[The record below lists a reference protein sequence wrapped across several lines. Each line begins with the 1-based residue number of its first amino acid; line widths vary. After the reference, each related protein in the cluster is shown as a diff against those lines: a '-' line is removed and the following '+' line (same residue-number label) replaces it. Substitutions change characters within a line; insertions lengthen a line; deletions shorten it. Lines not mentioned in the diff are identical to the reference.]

1 MSFILTRLKKG
12 ITMNGIN
19 KTQNLLKGVLFFMT
33 AIFFISVVDTICKLY
48 TKEFHAVQIVWGSF
62 VGINITLCIFF
73 FIKGEKFSKLKETDK
88 PILQIIRPGFLVC
101 SISSLF
107 VGLTY
112 LPLAEATAIG
122 FVAPLFITILSIP
135 ILKEKVGM
143 HRWSA
148 VIVGLIGVIIIVRP
162 GGSFGHLVSIMP
174 LIGALFF
181 ALFQILTRLLSGTE
195 KTHTTLFYTGL
206 GGLGWSS
213 LIMPFVWVTPTP
225 IHILVFVATGILGT
239 LAHLCMINAFD
250 YAEASLLAPYNYTKL
265 LWVSVFGYFVFDDI
279 PSFEMWVGALVIVS
293 AGLYVLYRE
302 QKHKLK

>member
-1 MSFILTRLKKG
+1 MKS
-12 ITMNGIN
+12 IN
-19 KTQNLLKGVLFFMT
+19 KTHNLLKGVLFFMT

-48 TKEFHAVQIVWGSF
+48 TKEFQAVQIVWGYF
-62 VGINITLCIFF
+62 VGINITLCIYF
-73 FIKGEKFSKLKETDK
+73 FIKGEKFSKLKETDRR
-88 PILQIIRPGFLVC
+88 ILQIIRPGFLVC

-122 FVAPLFITILSIP
+122 FVAPLFITVLSVP

-162 GGSFGHLVSIMP
+162 GGSFWHLVSIMP

-181 ALFQILTRLLSGTE
+181 ALFQILTKLLSTTE

-225 IHILVFVATGILGT
+225 IHILVFVATGILGA

-302 QKHKLK
+302 KKHTHK